1 MFYFEPVTFF
11 MHFFLF
17 FSGGCCLFFCLIFQ
31 NGCAVRAS
39 DCLSVP
45 PKIPRI
51 GVRISW
57 FSDVTIAVNAPPKMT
72 PNDISMTFQRMINFL
87 NSLMNP
93 FSFIFSYSSSFV
105 FSPAN
110 HAFSIISSSRISI
123 QLGMLPSLTAFWHS
137 LRSIQRTASTSDS
150 CRCSFSAST
159 GFV

>member
-17 FSGGCCLFFCLIFQ
+17 FSGGCCLFFLVLRGQLLADGVDRFDQ
-31 NGCAVRAS
+31 TENHVFR
-39 DCLSVP
+39 LEKSVP
-45 PKIPRI
+45 PKIP
-51 GVRISW
+51 
-57 FSDVTIAVNAPPKMT
+57 TA
-72 PNDISMTFQRMINFL
+72 ISMTFPRMINFL

-93 FSFIFSYSSSFV
+93 FSFIFFYSSSFV

>member
-17 FSGGCCLFFCLIFQ
+17 FSGGGCLFFCLIFQ

-57 FSDVTIAVNAPPKMT
+57 FRDVTIAVNAPPTMT
-72 PNDISMTFQRMINFL
+72 PT
-87 NSLMNP
+87 
-93 FSFIFSYSSSFV
+93 
-105 FSPAN
+105 A
-110 HAFSIISSSRISI
+110 ISI
-123 QLGMLPSLTAFWHS
+123 TLPREMNSRNSFAIFFM
-137 LRSIQRTASTSDS
+137 RSPFAPAHGKGIR
-150 CRCSFSAST
+150 
-159 GFV
+159 

>member
-51 GVRISW
+51 GIRISW
-57 FSDVTIAVNAPPKMT
+57 FRDVTIAVNAPPTMT
-72 PNDISMTFQRMINFL
+72 PTAISMTFPL
-87 NSLMNP
+87 
-93 FSFIFSYSSSFV
+93 SFIFSYSSSFV